1 MEMRIIFGLGALA
14 AIVEGLAPGV
24 VPMGLL
30 PLVLV
35 VLGLAYGFMTLDAED
50 STMFVAVAVGLHFA
64 SEANVLTHIPPPLIG
79 NYLDA
84 IIDQLKLLY
93 LSTVVA
99 IVVTRVYTRVK
110 G

>member
-64 SEANVLTHIPPPLIG
+64 SDANVLSHIHFIG

-99 IVVTRVYTRVK
+99 IVATRVYTRVK

>member
-14 AIVEGLAPGV
+14 AIIEGLAPGM

-30 PLVLV
+30 PLALV

-50 STMFVAVAVGLHFA
+50 STMFVAVAIGLHFA
-64 SEANVLTHIPPPLIG
+64 ADANVLSHIQFIG
-79 NYLDA
+79 IYLDA

-93 LSTVVA
+93 LSSIVA
-99 IVVTRVYTRVK
+99 IVATRVYTRVK

>member
-14 AIVEGLAPGV
+14 AIIEGLAPGV

-50 STMFVAVAVGLHFA
+50 STMFVAVAIGVGVA
-64 SEANVLTHIPPPLIG
+64 SQADVLTHIQFVG

-84 IIDQLKLLY
+84 IMDQLSLLY
-93 LSTVVA
+93 LSSIMA
-99 IVVTRVYTRVK
+99 IVATRVYTRIK

>member
-14 AIVEGLAPGV
+14 AIIEGLAPGV

-30 PLVLV
+30 PLVLA

-50 STMFVAVAVGLHFA
+50 STMFVGVAIGLGIASQADVLSNIHF
-64 SEANVLTHIPPPLIG
+64 IG
-79 NYLDA
+79 SYLDA
-84 IIDQLKLLY
+84 IMDQLSVLY
-93 LSTVVA
+93 LSSVMA
-99 IVVTRVYTRVK
+99 IVATRVYTRVK

>member
-14 AIVEGLAPGV
+14 AIIEGLAPGV

-30 PLVLV
+30 PLVLA

-50 STMFVAVAVGLHFA
+50 STMFVGVAIGLGIASQADVLSNIHF
-64 SEANVLTHIPPPLIG
+64 IG
-79 NYLDA
+79 SYLDA
-84 IIDQLKLLY
+84 IMDQLAVLY
-93 LSTVVA
+93 LSSVMA
-99 IVVTRVYTRVK
+99 IVATRVYTRVK